1 MNLNFEFSFLFRTAG
16 AAHMVRA
23 EASGGDDVMIVMMMM
38 MMMMMTI
45 IIRKAYPDP
54 FFTRLMEQAYKE
66 WREIERAQGVE
77 LIRQTGLL
85 CLSEEKDNEHTSDVI
100 KAFEATTGARFS
112 TFYGKVE

>member
-1 MNLNFEFSFLFRTAG
+1 MNLNFEFSFLFRIAG

-38 MMMMMTI
+38 MMI
-45 IIRKAYPDP
+45 ITRKAYPDP
-54 FFTRLMEQAYKE
+54 FFTRLMEQAYNE

-77 LIRQTGLL
+77 LIRRTGLL
-85 CLSEEKDNEHTSDVI
+85 CFSEEKDNEHTSDVI
-100 KAFEATTGARFS
+100 KAFEATPGARFS